1 MPAGEGI
8 LVSPHMLTDHL
19 CSTVFEALTAATKR
33 TEVQEANGTMVQGT
47 VNARK
52 LQKLWHG
59 GKRVLRVGQGPR
71 RGAGRRQALRRSS
84 LTQVL
89 IDDSM

>member
-1 MPAGEGI
+1 
-8 LVSPHMLTDHL
+8 MLTDHL

-33 TEVQEANGTMVQGT
+33 TEVQEANGTVVQGT

-71 RGAGRRQALRRSS
+71 RGAGRRQVLRRSS